1 MKLLH
6 TSQPL
11 LLFLTSF
18 LAPVPTRGD
27 GVNHGEIMIEWI
39 REKGGFVNPN
49 IEIRR
54 ADRTDPTS
62 RYGMFTKGSLVH
74 KEKLLEIPRECL
86 ITSVAIDSNGD
97 DDEIDEEEEEE
108 GNPAL
113 NCETVR
119 NLIKEMRKGDASTRA
134 PYVNYLLAEPWSHLP
149 SSWSVEG
156 KKTLG
161 NMLKKY
167 TKTPLPPHSFDMWI
181 DHYWREVCEGST
193 DPFEENAAL
202 IVVQRSWDDVLIPVY
217 DMLSH
222 RNGKYLNTEDAN
234 VHHLTKPIKVRAS
247 RAIEDGEEIYTSYNM
262 CKDCG
267 NRHET
272 YGTPQIFS
280 DYGFVEQY
288 PQRWILGPAVFDINE
303 AEGGGLEVDAD
314 EYTPKNI
321 EYMQGVQSGM
331 KEAAEA
337 LKTVDIPKNEMAS
350 ILLYN
355 EALIKASTLFLE
367 AALDPT
373 LGDEL

>member
-1 MKLLH
+1 MKLS
-6 TSQPL
+6 TSRPL
-11 LLFLTSF
+11 LLLLASF
-18 LAPVPTRGD
+18 LVPSPTRGD
-27 GVNHGEIMIEWI
+27 DVNHVESIIEWV
-39 REKGGFVNPN
+39 RGKGGFFNPN

-54 ADRTDPTS
+54 VDRSDPTS
-62 RYGMFTKGSLVH
+62 RYGMFANGNLEH
-74 KEKLLEIPRECL
+74 KERLFHIPRECL
-86 ITSVAIDSNGD
+86 VTESSGD
-97 DDEIDEEEEEE
+97 DDAFDEEEEEE
-108 GNPAL
+108 DFPL
-113 NCETVR
+113 NCRTAR
-119 NLIKEMRKGDASTRA
+119 NLIEEMRESDASART
-134 PYVNYLLAEPWSHLP
+134 PFVNYLLAEPWSHLP
-149 SSWSVEG
+149 SSWSVGG

-167 TKTPLPPHSFDMWI
+167 TKTPLPPQNFDMWTNY
-181 DHYWREVCEGST
+181 YWRQQCKGST

-234 VHHLTKPIKVRAS
+234 VHHSTKPIKVRAS
-247 RAIEDGEEIYTSYNM
+247 RAIEAGEEIYTSYNM

-288 PQRWILGPAVFDINE
+288 PQRWILGPAVFDIKE

-314 EYTPKNI
+314 EYTQKNI
-321 EYMQGVQSGM
+321 EYMRGVQSGM

-355 EALIKASTLFLE
+355 EALIKGSTLFLE
-367 AALDPT
+367 AALDLT